1 MTDFEQAS
9 QYAEGAPLLFT
20 TAREMMYANP
30 MARQVLR
37 SQHPGD
43 VAVRSEALEP
53 AVEPAAAAAVVRSGY
68 LAVGQSVSRHAA

>member
-53 AVEPAAAAAVVRSGY
+53 AVEPAAAVVRSGY